1 MSFVPRLAMTLQSPT
16 YISSLTDPGELQKE
30 TESLLQYGTWVW
42 LPHEGVMKLSEGMC
56 KMLGYSESAARNF
69 SLKQFLQ
76 HLPEDDREKF
86 QLELDAAVEKN
97 GSFGLV
103 HALNTGGPGLV
114 VRTRGK
120 VLKETSGV
128 VRLLGVMQNITEQSM
143 LNDEMN
149 EHRRLMDQYEVFLR
163 FGTWEYSVT
172 TQEIT
177 WSVGMYSL
185 FGYDAVE
192 DRNLTINEALYELH
206 IDPEDYKQGVTLRN
220 DTVSGKEE
228 YFWQY
233 KITSKT
239 GEVKWLE
246 TYGRILRNKEGEF
259 VKTFGITRDITRLK
273 VYEHSLE
280 LKIRELNRSN
290 AELEE
295 FAYVA
300 SHDMQEPL
308 RKLIT
313 FSERLT
319 AKFQDVL
326 QDDGQMYL
334 SRIVAATNNM
344 RLLIDNLLDF
354 SRISRTGEAFET
366 TELGNVL
373 HKVLSDLEVSIEEKQ
388 ATVTAG
394 KLPVIEA
401 QGPQM
406 KQLFTNILS
415 NALKFRQPTV
425 PPVINIT
432 SEPVPAEE
440 VIRQGLRN
448 QTRYY
453 KIQFT
458 DNGIGFEQEY
468 ADRIFQIFQRLHGK
482 AEYPGSGIGLAICK
496 KIVEYHSGLIYAKS
510 QLGEGAVITVI
521 LPEKQ

>member
-1 MSFVPRLAMTLQSPT
+1 MTIQSPT
-16 YISSLTDPGELQKE
+16 YISSLTEPGELQKA
-30 TESLLQYGTWVW
+30 TESLLQYGSWVW
-42 LPHEGVMKLSEGMC
+42 LPQGGLMELSEGMC
-56 KMLGYSESAARNF
+56 SMMGYTGSVARNF

-76 HLPEDDREKF
+76 HLPFGDREKF
-86 QLELDAAVEKN
+86 QSELEAAVEKN

-103 HALNTGGPGLV
+103 HTLDANGTSII
-114 VRTRGK
+114 VRTKAK
-120 VLKETSGV
+120 VLREGNGN
-128 VRLLGVMQNITEQSM
+128 VRVLGVMQNITEQSI
-143 LNDEMN
+143 LDN
-149 EHRRLMDQYEVFLR
+149 ELAQHRRLMNDYEIFLR
-163 FGTWEYSVT
+163 FGTWEYSVA
-172 TQEIT
+172 TQDIQ

-185 FGYDAVE
+185 FGYDVLE
-192 DRNLTINEALYELH
+192 DRNLKITEALYEKH
-206 IDPEDYKQGVTLRN
+206 IDPEDYERGVTLKN
-220 DTVSGKEE
+220 DTTSGKEE

-233 KITSKT
+233 KITSNT

-246 TYGRILRNKEGEF
+246 TYGRILRNEEGEF

-280 LKIRELNRSN
+280 AKIKELNRSN

-308 RKLIT
+308 RKLLT

-319 AKFQDVL
+319 AKYKNVL
-326 QDDGQMYL
+326 QDEGQLYL
-334 SRIVAATNNM
+334 MRIAAATDNM

-354 SRISRTGEAFET
+354 SRISRTAEAFEIT
-366 TELGNVL
+366 DLNNVL
-373 HKVLSDLEVSIEEKQ
+373 QNVLSDLEVSIEEKQ

-394 KLPVIEA
+394 KLPAVEA

-406 KQLFTNILS
+406 KQLFINILS
-415 NALKFRQPTV
+415 NALKFRKPSV
-425 PPVINIT
+425 PPVINIM
-432 SEPVPAEE
+432 SDPVPAEE

-448 QTRYY
+448 QTRYH
-453 KIQFT
+453 KIQFS

-496 KIVEYHSGLIYAKS
+496 KIVEYHNGLIYAKG
-510 QLGEGAVITVI
+510 QLDDGAVITVI
-521 LPEKQ
+521 LPEKH

>member
-1 MSFVPRLAMTLQSPT
+1 MKLQTPG
-16 YISSLTDPGELQKE
+16 YISSLTEPGELQKE

-42 LPHEGVMKLSEGMC
+42 LPQDGVMELSEGMC
-56 KMLGYSESAARNF
+56 SMMGYAESVARNF

-76 HLPEDDREKF
+76 HLPAHDRDKF
-86 QLELDAAVEKN
+86 QSELEAVVEKN

-103 HALNTGGPGLV
+103 HALNNGSAAMV
-114 VRTRGK
+114 VRTKAK
-120 VLKETSGV
+120 VLHENG
-128 VRLLGVMQNITEQSM
+128 RLRVLGIMQNITEQSM
-143 LNDEMN
+143 LNDEIMQ
-149 EHRRLMDQYEVFLR
+149 HRRLMDQYEVFLR
-163 FGTWEYSVT
+163 FGTWEYHVA
-172 TQEIT
+172 TQEVH

-185 FGYDAVE
+185 FGYDAIE
-192 DRNLTINEALYELH
+192 DRNMKITEAVYENH
-206 IDPEDYKQGVTLRN
+206 IDAEDYKRGVTIKN

-239 GEVKWLE
+239 GEAKWLE
-246 TYGRILRNKEGEF
+246 TYGRILRNEEGEF
-259 VKTFGITRDITRLK
+259 IKTFGITRDITRLK

-280 LKIRELNRSN
+280 SKIRELNRSN

-308 RKLIT
+308 RKLLT

-319 AKFQDVL
+319 SKFKDVL
-326 QDDGQMYL
+326 QDEGQLYL
-334 SRIVAATNNM
+334 NRIAAATDNM

-366 TELGNVL
+366 TGLDDVL

-388 ATVTAG
+388 ATVTAD
-394 KLPVIEA
+394 KLPAIEA
-401 QGPQM
+401 QAPQM

-415 NALKFRQPTV
+415 NALKFRKPSV
-425 PPVINIT
+425 SPVINIT
-432 SEPVPAEE
+432 SVPVAAEE
-440 VIRQGLRN
+440 VIRHGLRN
-448 QTRYY
+448 QTRYH
-453 KIQFT
+453 KIQFS

-468 ADRIFQIFQRLHGK
+468 ANRIFQIFQRLHGK

-496 KIVEYHSGLIYAKS
+496 KIVEYHNGLIYAKG
-510 QLGEGAVITVI
+510 QLDEGAVITVI